1 MRKISYFMLSL
12 VLMTCTVFGVTACN
26 RNPQVKGELTISVY
40 KAEEW
45 LVTAA
50 KMFEERNPG
59 VKISIHNFY
68 DDSAEMDIYSD
79 SGVASGAAV
88 PVGQTRE
95 DYISRLNTQILSGEA
110 EDLIITSI
118 GIPVDR
124 YISMGVFE
132 DLSPYLE
139 QSEEITEDNCY
150 MNIFDAYRTK
160 NGGLYQFPIS
170 AMAVPLMCFDNKLME
185 NTGVHIDKSIVSLTW
200 RESLDL
206 AKEMYDKS
214 TLDGTYMIDMRTT
227 VGNIFTKAA
236 IDSIDYETGTVQ
248 MDKNRMLEIL
258 KVFVEMADYKSMP
271 SDFDMTREVHTPFSI
286 RYQVDWQVAADMLLY
301 DNVRAAQWEY
311 DDGNVYL
318 CPYYALDFGIN
329 SASEEKEL
337 AWEFLKFFVSEDI
350 QTLPSLPWAGVNKK
364 GLAARISGEMK
375 SNFDY
380 TEEEIAV
387 VTTQVEKW
395 ILEIN
400 AYKQEDAEIIN
411 ISEDELESFLNGKT
425 SALETVDNLERK
437 LEQYINE

>member
-1 MRKISYFMLSL
+1 MKKRICFMLSL
-12 VLMTCTVFGVTACN
+12 VLMISIALGLTACGSI
-26 RNPQVKGELTISVY
+26 PQMEGELTISVY

-45 LVTAA
+45 LITAA
-50 KMFEERNPG
+50 KMFEEKNPG

-68 DDSAEMDIYSD
+68 DDSTEVDIYSD
-79 SGVASGAAV
+79 SSVASGAAV

-95 DYISRLNTQILSGEA
+95 DYIAQLNTQILSGEA

-132 DLSPYLE
+132 DLSPYLG
-139 QSEEITEDNCY
+139 QSEEINEENYY
-150 MNIFDAYRTK
+150 MNIFDACRTK

-185 NTGVHIDKSIVSLTW
+185 NTGVHIDKSMNSINW

-206 AKEMYDKS
+206 AKEMYDNS
-214 TLDGTYMIDMRTT
+214 TLDGTYMVDMRTT

-236 IDSIDYETGTVQ
+236 IEAIDYETGTVRL
-248 MDKNRMLEIL
+248 DRNRMLEIL
-258 KVFVEMADYKSMP
+258 QVFVEMADYKSMP
-271 SDFDMTREVHTPFSI
+271 SNFDIAREFHLPFSI

-301 DNVRAAQWEY
+301 DNTWVTQWEY
-311 DDGNVYL
+311 DDGSVYL
-318 CPYYALDFGIN
+318 CPYYALDFGVN
-329 SASEEKEL
+329 SASEQKEL
-337 AWEFLKFFVSEDI
+337 AWEFLKFLVSDDI
-350 QTLPSLPWAGVNKK
+350 QTLPFLPWAGVNKK

-380 TEEEIAV
+380 TEEEIAM
-387 VTTQVEKW
+387 VTEQVEKW